1 MVGTCLQRQNIA
13 LRTYA
18 AFEKTTCML
27 LKGEKNLLQN
37 GVGKKPTF
45 RKGLGT
51 YKKLRNYNLKLNQF
65 ELIQVLKTKGNNKN
79 AEAMPKLSGSLYI
92 RSKVFLPLCEI
103 FIDFGTG
110 A

>member
-37 GVGKKPTF
+37 GISSFAF
-45 RKGLGT
+45 RFS
-51 YKKLRNYNLKLNQF
+51 QS
-65 ELIQVLKTKGNNKN
+65 
-79 AEAMPKLSGSLYI
+79 SGIALES
-92 RSKVFLPLCEI
+92 
-103 FIDFGTG
+103 
-110 A
+110 